1 MKRVVWTL
9 AVLAAAALTGCRE
22 RSDHDSVTLDRYALE
37 MRTGDTQTVYIL
49 TGDPD
54 RTVWRSDN
62 EFVATVRNGR
72 ISGCRIGKTRITA
85 NNASVAVTVTG
96 RSSLYE
102 EPMEELRW
110 GMLREEVVARFGLPD
125 RLEENVL
132 TYRLD
137 SSVNS
142 FRSYDFDEHNRL
154 VAAHITVA
162 RDKTLQLDDFLGER
176 YLQLSDDDRQER
188 DYIDN
193 LTYTQATVRVS
204 RVGYD
209 DDYWLVSYRRINS

>member
-1 MKRVVWTL
+1 MWTL

-85 NNASVAVTVTG
+85 NNASVAVTVT
-96 RSSLYE
+96 RSE
-102 EPMEELRW
+102 ER
-110 GMLREEVVARFGLPD
+110 
-125 RLEENVL
+125 
-132 TYRLD
+132 
-137 SSVNS
+137 
-142 FRSYDFDEHNRL
+142 
-154 VAAHITVA
+154 
-162 RDKTLQLDDFLGER
+162 
-176 YLQLSDDDRQER
+176 
-188 DYIDN
+188 
-193 LTYTQATVRVS
+193 
-204 RVGYD
+204 RVGKECG
-209 DDYWLVSYRRINS
+209 S